1 MSMKVDYYDWFLAN
15 GYEVNVTVEDDEAL
29 DMINKIN
36 EYENTAKYF
45 REEVGISENDKENF
59 MDVYAFNIIFK
70 IVDNICEKYNE
81 NGIFSYM
88 SYIDTLDVG
97 NKLLRKLAK
106 FIKNLDEEEDVKSD
120 YMENLVSQYCR
131 FEQEQK
137 SQYETRMSIF
147 ETVRKIMQE
156 DDANV
161 VGEYVEKIDDIV
173 MDKSKTN
180 PFTKFRG
187 RDEKTD
193 KLIDAFDN
201 WINKNN

>member
-193 KLIDAFDN
+193 KLIDAFN
-201 WINKNN
+201 TWINKNN